1 MLNKLK
7 LFILFVFTIQDV
19 FCMRIIG
26 ESLEYRDSRF
36 ATIQEANKELFEREP
51 DFFQKFTD
59 EILRW
64 QYIDFEE
71 VARDII
77 FSDAKMRLEQKLEE
91 DRRKSR
97 VRGIPETV
105 LNPDDYAIAL
115 AGEILHFDEVPNYQ
129 DDFDWKSPDV
139 IERAC
144 FEIIQNEIP
153 KINQHMSFLRL
164 IALDIKEE
172 KPSFRIFYV
181 PCIFLSGTYATNGR
195 SLTDNLLRSMVRF
208 IDTYGFYSTS
218 DQAYSHSERTI
229 CLALSQYGDFQLSN
243 FIKPNTKD
251 ICIQI
256 RNLSR
261 MCVNCEHFIYGRD
274 IYFINIAG
282 KGCFVTNQYKEDYNT
297 VSSDEEKKEFIKNYH
312 DSLRL
317 NINTI
322 DTYNAGQLNAI
333 FAQVKPKSILE
344 LIPHPHHDAL
354 ILETM
359 SNERLSE
366 VVKIYLP

>member
-1 MLNKLK
+1 
-7 LFILFVFTIQDV
+7 
-19 FCMRIIG
+19 
-26 ESLEYRDSRF
+26 
-36 ATIQEANKELFEREP
+36 
-51 DFFQKFTD
+51 
-59 EILRW
+59 
-64 QYIDFEE
+64 
-71 VARDII
+71 
-77 FSDAKMRLEQKLEE
+77 
-91 DRRKSR
+91 
-97 VRGIPETV
+97 
-105 LNPDDYAIAL
+105 
-115 AGEILHFDEVPNYQ
+115 
-129 DDFDWKSPDV
+129 
-139 IERAC
+139 
-144 FEIIQNEIP
+144 
-153 KINQHMSFLRL
+153 
-164 IALDIKEE
+164 
-172 KPSFRIFYV
+172 
-181 PCIFLSGTYATNGR
+181 
-195 SLTDNLLRSMVRF
+195 
-208 IDTYGFYSTS
+208 
-218 DQAYSHSERTI
+218 
-229 CLALSQYGDFQLSN
+229 
-243 FIKPNTKD
+243 
-251 ICIQI
+251 
-256 RNLSR
+256 

>member
-1 MLNKLK
+1 MLSKLK
-7 LFILFVFTIQDV
+7 LFILFVFTIQDI
-19 FCMRIIG
+19 FCMRTIG

-36 ATIQEANKELFEREP
+36 ATIQEANKELFEREA

-64 QYIDFEE
+64 QYIDFED

-97 VRGIPETV
+97 EQRIPETV
-105 LNPDDYAIAL
+105 LNPDDYAL
-115 AGEILHFDEVPNYQ
+115 AGEILHFDKTLNPR
-129 DDFDWKSPDV
+129 DDFDWESSNLID
-139 IERAC
+139 RAC
-144 FEIIQNEIP
+144 LEIIRKEIP
-153 KINQHMSFLRL
+153 KINQHISFVRL
-164 IALDIKEE
+164 IALDINEG
-172 KPSFRIFYV
+172 KPSFRISNI
-181 PCIFLSGTYATNGR
+181 PCIFLSGTYASNGTT
-195 SLTDNLLRSMVRF
+195 LANNLLRSMVRF

-229 CLALSQYGDFQLSN
+229 CLALSKYGDFQLSK

-251 ICIQI
+251 VCIQI

-282 KGCFVTNQYKEDYNT
+282 KGCFVTNQYKEDYEKA
-297 VSSDEEKKEFIKNYH
+297 SSVEEKKAFIKKYH

-317 NINTI
+317 DINII
-322 DTYNAGQLNAI
+322 DTYNSSQLNAI
-333 FAQVKPKSILE
+333 FTQIKPKNILE
-344 LIPHPHHDAL
+344 LIPHINHDAL